1 MSLRKVLFV
10 LLALASAGVT
20 LLVARQMLQ
29 VPEPVQV
36 SAPAPAPAPVEPE
49 LRVLVAARGLPA
61 GTLIKAEDLKWQ
73 VWPEDDPALPS
84 LLREGA
90 AKPLDYRGAV
100 VRRGVDAGEPIVAG
114 RLVKPGEQGFLAAVL
129 DPGRRAVSVPINGVT
144 GLAGLVFPGDRVDL
158 ILTHTVLRAQ
168 DPNLTERRLSETV
181 LTDLRVLAIDQMVD
195 DQTTAPRIGKIATL
209 EVRPKEAELVVLMAE
224 LGQLSL
230 SLRALSGEAAA
241 EVEAPAD
248 LEPAAERLARL
259 LAAGDPESPPV
270 AGDPEGPQLH
280 GRVGAALA
288 ALGASQPDSPSAAE
302 REELAALGL
311 PPLHPAERRA
321 RAAGTARPYS
331 WDSDVSAVLPGP
343 MDPKDSRHT
352 VRVMRGA
359 ESADKVFNRVR

>member
-10 LLALASAGVT
+10 LLALVSAGVT
-20 LLVARQMLQ
+20 LLVARQLLQ

-36 SAPAPAPAPVEPE
+36 SAPAPTPAPVEPE

-61 GTLIKAEDLKWQ
+61 GTLIKPDDLKWQ
-73 VWPEDDPALPS
+73 VWPEDDPELPS

-90 AKPLDYRGAV
+90 AKALDYRGAV
-100 VRRGVDAGEPIVAG
+100 VRRGIDAGAPIVAG

-144 GLAGLVFPGDRVDL
+144 GVAGLVFPGDRVDL

-195 DQTTAPRIGKIATL
+195 DQTSAPRIGKIATL

-241 EVEAPAD
+241 E
-248 LEPAAERLARL
+248 LETPSGLQPAAERLARL
-259 LAAGDPESPPV
+259 LASADPAAAAES
-270 AGDPEGPQLH
+270 AAEGPRLH

-288 ALGASQPDSPSAAE
+288 ALGVTPSDGPSEAE
-302 REELAALGL
+302 REEFAALGL
-311 PPLHPAERRA
+311 APLHPAERRA
-321 RAAGTARPYS
+321 REAGATRPYS

-359 ESADKVFNRVR
+359 ESADKVFNRAR